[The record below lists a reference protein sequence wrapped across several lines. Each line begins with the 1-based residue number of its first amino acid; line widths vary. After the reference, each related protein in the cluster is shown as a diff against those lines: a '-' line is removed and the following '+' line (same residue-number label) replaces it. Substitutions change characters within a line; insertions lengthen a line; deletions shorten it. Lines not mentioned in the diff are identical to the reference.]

1 VLLLLPTAYCEL
13 PTAYCELPTAY
24 CELPTAY
31 CELPTGAT
39 IISGTCV
46 AAKLDIMPRFLTALS
61 LTIAISCPLLG
72 ATRMTY
78 DINGAATPIEWAQAA
93 FPLRYEID
101 QRVVQA
107 SPNAKAMVDT
117 AFAAWAAIPGTDL
130 RFQSA
135 GVVANAAGRAPDRIG
150 VTMVDELFRD
160 QGAAA
165 VTSYSYD
172 TKTGRMLDA
181 DISLDPSLFTGGL
194 NAQMA
199 LQHEIGHALGLDHSA
214 VLSSIMYPYV
224 GAGNETAE
232 FESDD
237 RISIANIYPKTDQTL
252 TGATLSGRITGDGG
266 GIFAAQVVAVN
277 DKGEPIGSV
286 LTNAAG
292 EFSLASIPAGRY
304 RLYAEPLDGPVDV
317 TALQGSWREG
327 KPVSFPT
334 EFFPAP
340 IVVENGKV
348 YGNLVLNS
356 SGSVALNPRWIG
368 AAAVGKPDVSL
379 SSSAATVRP
388 GESVTV
394 TVGGDGFT
402 SGMTTFEVLSP
413 AFHRTSD
420 FSWSSN
426 YVQASYTIDSNAPA
440 TSAVLVVR
448 SGRETAMLTGAL
460 RVYRQGSSG
469 GRSRSVGH

>member
-1 VLLLLPTAYCEL
+1 MT
-13 PTAYCELPTAY
+13 
-24 CELPTAY
+24 
-31 CELPTGAT
+31 
-39 IISGTCV
+39 
-46 AAKLDIMPRFLTALS
+46 RLTAFTLAIALS
-61 LTIAISCPLLG
+61 SPLVA

-78 DINGAATPIEWAQAA
+78 DINGAATPIEWATAS
-93 FPLRYEID
+93 FPLKYEID

-107 SPNAKAMVDT
+107 SPNAKAMVDG
-117 AFAAWAAIPGTDL
+117 AFAAWAAIPDAAVK
-130 RFQSA
+130 FQST
-135 GVVANAAGRAPDRIG
+135 GVMANATARATDRISI
-150 VTMVDELFRD
+150 TMADDLFRD

-172 TKTGRMLDA
+172 VHTGRMLDA
-181 DISLDPSLFTGGL
+181 DISVDPSLFNGSING
-194 NAQMA
+194 QMA

-224 GAGNETAE
+224 GGGNEPAE

-237 RISIANIYPKTDQTL
+237 RISIANIYPKADQTL
-252 TGATLSGRITGDGG
+252 NGATLSGRVSGDGG

-277 DKGEPIGSV
+277 DKGQPIGSV

-292 EFSLASIPAGRY
+292 EFTLASIPAGRY
-304 RLYAEPLDGPVDV
+304 RLYAEPLDGPVDIS
-317 TALQGSWREG
+317 ALQGSWREA
-327 KPVSFPT
+327 KLVEFPT
-334 EFFPAP
+334 EFFPAALQ
-340 IVVENGKV
+340 VENGKV

-356 SGSVALNPRWIG
+356 SGPVALNPRWIG
-368 AAAVGKPDVSL
+368 VAPLGKPDVSL
-379 SSSAATVRP
+379 SSSPATVRP
-388 GESVTV
+388 GETVSV

-420 FSWSSN
+420 FTWSSN
-426 YVQASYTIDSNAPA
+426 YVQATYSVDSNAPA

-460 RVYRQGSSG
+460 RVYRASGG
-469 GRSRSVGH
+469 GRSRAAGK